1 MHLHSMCSDRDFW
14 SHAFCRAMWPYDHAS
29 NITILMLFSGREVGS
44 AGSCLLGN
52 SDDCREV
59 NYSHSANHVVAINTQ
74 ANVCGSGET
83 PTGVWN

>member
-1 MHLHSMCSDRDFW
+1 
-14 SHAFCRAMWPYDHAS
+14 MWPYDHAS
-29 NITILMLFSGREVGS
+29 NITFFDVVYCSGREVGS

-59 NYSHSANHVVAINTQ
+59 NDSHSTNHVVAIKTQ
-74 ANVCGSGET
+74 AKVRGSGET